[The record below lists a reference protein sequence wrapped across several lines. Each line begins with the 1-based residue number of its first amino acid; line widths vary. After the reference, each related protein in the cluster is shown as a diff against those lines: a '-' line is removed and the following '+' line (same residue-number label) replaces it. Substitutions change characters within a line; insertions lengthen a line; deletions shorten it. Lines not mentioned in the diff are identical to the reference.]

1 MVSKQLFQLQIYFKI
16 QVKIKWCSTA
26 GEWKWSLLKNDS
38 KFKRIQMGDDNEIY
52 SFGDEKEDM

>member
-1 MVSKQLFQLQIYFKI
+1 M
-16 QVKIKWCSTA
+16 WCSTA
-26 GEWKWSLLKNDS
+26 GEWKGSLLKNDS